1 MSRPLRIEYPGAW
14 YHVMNRGRR
23 FESIFSDDRDYV
35 LFIDLLIEISEM
47 WNARIAAF
55 CLMPNHYHL
64 LVQTPDGNIS
74 RCMRH
79 LNSVYT
85 QRYNR
90 SHKYDG
96 SLFRGRYKSILV
108 SDDGYLLQ
116 VVRYIHRNPLR
127 ADIASDM
134 RKYPWSSYNGYLS
147 YAKKWDWLHK
157 DTIFNMI
164 TPKKRDRRKAFIAF
178 MQQEDTAEVT
188 RLFSKKN
195 LPSLFG
201 PENFIAHIRERY
213 YLRKSSYEVP
223 ESRRLAPD
231 PDTIIRA
238 VCDYYNVGFGDLL
251 ISRRGHLNIP
261 RNVAIYL
268 FRSLRGDD
276 LNSIKDAFQIKTYST
291 VSSIVQKT
299 THLKAKNRKIRKDI
313 QFIKNRIFELP
324 TS

>member
-23 FESIFSDDRDYV
+23 FESIFSDDRDYL

-116 VVRYIHRNPLR
+116 LVRYIHRNPLR
-127 ADIASDM
+127 ADIVSDM

-157 DTIFNMI
+157 DTIFDMI
-164 TPKKRDRRKAFIAF
+164 SPKKRDRRKTFIAF
-178 MQQEDTAEVT
+178 MQQEDTPDVT
-188 RLFSKKN
+188 RLFSQKN

-201 PENFIAHIRERY
+201 PENFIGHIREWY
-213 YLRKSSYEVP
+213 YLRKTSYEVP
-223 ESRRLAPD
+223 ESRQLAPN
-231 PDTIIRA
+231 PDAIIRA
-238 VCDYYNVGFGDLL
+238 VCDYYNVGFEDLL

-291 VSSIVQKT
+291 ISSIVQKM
-299 THLKAKNRKIRKDI
+299 THLKAENRKIRKDI
-313 QFIKNRIFELP
+313 QFIKNRVFERP
-324 TS
+324 SS

>member
-1 MSRPLRIEYPGAW
+1 
-14 YHVMNRGRR
+14 
-23 FESIFSDDRDYV
+23 
-35 LFIDLLIEISEM
+35 
-47 WNARIAAF
+47 
-55 CLMPNHYHL
+55 
-64 LVQTPDGNIS
+64 
-74 RCMRH
+74 
-79 LNSVYT
+79 
-85 QRYNR
+85 
-90 SHKYDG
+90 
-96 SLFRGRYKSILV
+96 
-108 SDDGYLLQ
+108 
-116 VVRYIHRNPLR
+116 
-127 ADIASDM
+127 
-134 RKYPWSSYNGYLS
+134 
-147 YAKKWDWLHK
+147 
-157 DTIFNMI
+157 MI

-201 PENFIAHIRERY
+201 PENFIAQNRKRY
-213 YLRKSSYEVP
+213 YLRKTSYEVP

-238 VCDYYNVGFGDLL
+238 VCDYCNVGFDDLL

-261 RNVAIYL
+261 RNVVFYL
-268 FRSLRGDD
+268 FRSLRGGD

-324 TS
+324 TSD